1 MLIDKEGLID
11 ILTKTAEEVKGLPNN
26 DYYLDMKMMA
36 IDSSFAERA
45 PALFRIL
52 EQAAKD
58 YVTRKSPI
66 IHA

>member
-26 DYYLDMKMMA
+26 DYYLDMKLMA
-36 IDSSFAERA
+36 IDSSFADRA
-45 PALFRIL
+45 PALFKIL
-52 EQAAKD
+52 EDAAKN
-58 YVTRKSPI
+58 YVIRKSI

>member
-1 MLIDKEGLID
+1 MLIDKEGLLD

-26 DYYLDMKMMA
+26 DYYLDMKLMA
-36 IDSSFAERA
+36 IDSSFADRA

-52 EQAAKD
+52 EEAAKN
-58 YVTRKSPI
+58 YVTRKSI

>member
-26 DYYLDMKMMA
+26 DYYLDMKLMA
-36 IDSSFAERA
+36 IDSSFADRA

-52 EQAAKD
+52 EEAAKD
-58 YVTRKSPI
+58 YVIRKSI

>member
-26 DYYLDMKMMA
+26 DYYLDMKLMA
-36 IDSSFAERA
+36 IDSSFADRA
-45 PALFRIL
+45 PALFKIL
-52 EQAAKD
+52 EEAAKN
-58 YVTRKSPI
+58 YVIRKSI